1 MKTEKENIAGYA
13 DLNRREFIVL
23 LSLSV
28 GVITLGIFSS
38 TIMDMIDPVISQTLE
53 IIAAKK
59 K

>member
-28 GVITLGIFSS
+28 GVITLGISSS
-38 TIMDMIDPVISQTLE
+38 TIMDMIDPVISQILE